1 MKKLVLYILLL
12 FFTQRYTW
20 AQAPTKINY
29 QGIAR
34 KPDGTPLADQQ
45 IQIRISIGNNSAV
58 NPTAYREL
66 HSIRTDRFG
75 LYNLAIGGGSVVT
88 GSFAGINWASGDKY
102 VGVEIDPTGG
112 TNFQL
117 AGTTQLLSVPFALFA
132 ASGNQGPQGPKG
144 DKGDPGPQGLKGEP
158 ASNTSSI
165 LKLTFGLDSSYT
177 NFERYVIKNGFESI
191 SINSGSYDPKKGEY
205 TIPAT
210 GVYQILVSFT
220 LNMVLDDRKFQFGI
234 ELMKGASQIDNKNDQ
249 INSINSG
256 YDHGFQFISIQ
267 SFTEGD
273 KIWFQLLPTWGG
285 SSPKPFIKKGS
296 VTISRM
302 S

>member
-1 MKKLVLYILLL
+1 MKIPVLYMLLL
-12 FFTQRYTW
+12 FFAQRYTW
-20 AQAPTKINY
+20 AQAPSKINY

-34 KPDGTPLADQQ
+34 KQDGTPLADQQ
-45 IQIRISIGNNSAV
+45 IQLRISIGNNPAV
-58 NPTAYREL
+58 NPSAYREL

-75 LYNLAIGGGSVVT
+75 LYNLPIGGGSLVT
-88 GSFAGINWASGDKY
+88 GSFAGINWGSGDKY

-132 ASGNQGPQGPKG
+132 ASGNQGPQGLKG
-144 DKGDPGPQGLKGEP
+144 DKGDPGPQGLKGE
-158 ASNTSSI
+158 SGNNISSI

-177 NFERYVIKNGFESI
+177 NFERHVIKNGFESI
-191 SINSGSYDPKKGEY
+191 SKNSGSYDPQKGEY

-220 LNMVLDDRKFQFGI
+220 LNMVLDDRKLQFGI

-256 YDHGFQFISIQ
+256 YHHGYQFLSIQ
-267 SFTEGD
+267 SLTEGD
-273 KIWFQLLPTWGG
+273 KIWIQLLLTWGG
-285 SSPKPFIKKGS
+285 SSPKPYIRNGS
-296 VTISRM
+296 VTILRM

>member
-1 MKKLVLYILLL
+1 MKIPVLYMLLL
-12 FFTQRYTW
+12 FFAQRYTW
-20 AQAPTKINY
+20 AQAPSKINY

-34 KPDGTPLADQQ
+34 KQDGTPLADQQ
-45 IQIRISIGNNSAV
+45 IQLRISIGNNPAV
-58 NPTAYREL
+58 NPSAYREL

-88 GSFAGINWASGDKY
+88 GSFAGINWGSGDKY

-132 ASGNQGPQGPKG
+132 ASGNQGPQGLKG
-144 DKGDPGPQGLKGEP
+144 DKGDPGPQGLKGE
-158 ASNTSSI
+158 SGNNISSI

-177 NFERYVIKNGFESI
+177 NFERHVIKNGFESI
-191 SINSGSYDPKKGEY
+191 SKNSGSYDPQKGEY

-220 LNMVLDDRKFQFGI
+220 LNMVLDDRKLQFGI

-256 YDHGFQFISIQ
+256 YHHGYQFLSIQ
-267 SFTEGD
+267 SLTEGD
-273 KIWFQLLPTWGG
+273 KIWMQLLLTWGG
-285 SSPKPFIKKGS
+285 SSPKPYIRNGS
-296 VTISRM
+296 VTILRM